1 MARFK
6 LLSDAD
12 LLRIDQAS
20 RALLWEVGVRF
31 TTKGLSTTMKKPA
44 PTWTGRNAG

>member
-20 RALLWEVGVRF
+20 RALLWEVGVEVHDER
-31 TTKGLSTTMKKPA
+31 LSTTMKKPA

>member
-20 RALLWEVGVRF
+20 RALLWEVGVEVHDERALDYYE
-31 TTKGLSTTMKKPA
+31 K
-44 PTWTGRNAG
+44 AGAHVDRPHF